1 MGRTP
6 FTWSTRRIDPG
17 AGDRDPARGERRK
30 GKGKLAERR
39 DLLDVDGLAAA
50 DIERI
55 LDMARSFSEV
65 LKRPIKKVPSL
76 RGKTVVNLF
85 YEPSTRTRMSF
96 EVAAK
101 ALSADVLNFA
111 AGTSSVAKGESL
123 KDTALTLE
131 AMGVDAVVIRHP
143 VAGAPWLLSR
153 WLRASVLN
161 AGDGMHAHPTQA
173 LLDLFTMRER
183 MEELEGKTIAYVGD
197 ILHSRV
203 ARSGMK
209 ACRAMGMEVLA
220 VAPPTLLPPSMPP
233 EVEVSHDL
241 DAVVPRCDVLYMLRI
256 QRERQREGRFPSLE
270 EYTAL
275 YQLNMERLGKAEPQ
289 VLVMHPGPVNRG
301 VEIASEVADA
311 PHSVITAQVAAGVAV
326 RMAVLFQLLGGA
338 EGGERVA

>member
-1 MGRTP
+1 M
-6 FTWSTRRIDPG
+6 
-17 AGDRDPARGERRK
+17 
-30 GKGKLAERR
+30 AERR
-39 DLLDVDGLAAA
+39 HLLDVDGMGAE
-50 DIERI
+50 DIERT
-55 LDMARSFSEV
+55 LETARSFTEV
-65 LKRPIKKVPSL
+65 LRRPIKKVPSL

-131 AMGVDAVVIRHP
+131 AMGVDAVVLRHP
-143 VAGAPWLLSR
+143 VAGAPWLLSG
-153 WLRASVLN
+153 WLSASVLN

-183 MEELEGKTIAYVGD
+183 LGDLEGKTIAYVGD

-209 ACRAMGMEVLA
+209 ACRAMGMRVIA
-220 VAPPTLLPPSMPP
+220 VAPPTLLPPYMPP
-233 EVEVSHDL
+233 EVEISHDF
-241 DAVVPRCDVLYMLRI
+241 DAVIPRCDILYMLRI
-256 QRERQREGRFPSLE
+256 QSERQTEGRFPSLE

-275 YQLNMERLGKAEPQ
+275 YQLDMARLRKADPR
-289 VLVMHPGPVNRG
+289 VLVMHPGPMNRG

-311 PHSVITAQVAAGVAV
+311 PHSVITAQVSAGVAV

-338 EGGERVA
+338 EGGEAVA